1 MTVQQLVKLLAQQ
14 LLQLTGCT
22 KELDFICFLIRMFP
36 IQNNRI
42 SSISLKGMYSPIFT
56 LLRRRHYLVTL
67 RMFELGSETNLN

>member
-1 MTVQQLVKLLAQQ
+1 M
-14 LLQLTGCT
+14 
-22 KELDFICFLIRMFP
+22 
-36 IQNNRI
+36 QNNRI